1 MTDIEA
7 VKQYVK
13 NNNLDVIRIEIKYPY
28 ALLYMDKEI
37 KKVHMDEIVPRMPKF

>member
-7 VKQYVK
+7 VKKYVK
-13 NNNLDVIRIEIKYPY
+13 DNNLDVIRIEIKYPY

-37 KKVHMDEIVPRMPKF
+37 KKIHMDEIVPRTMRF